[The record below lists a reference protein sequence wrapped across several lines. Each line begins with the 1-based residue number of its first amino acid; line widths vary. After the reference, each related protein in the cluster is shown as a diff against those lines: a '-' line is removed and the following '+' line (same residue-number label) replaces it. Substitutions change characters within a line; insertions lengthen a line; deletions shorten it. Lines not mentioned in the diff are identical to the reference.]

1 MSLKIITG
9 NKRDG
14 LAMYKINKIL
24 IILLLLLSSNN
35 VISATYSAQLDIN
48 PVMMSD
54 TFLLT
59 YTAEGSV
66 DDDPDFSPVRK
77 DFELLGT
84 QQSSNISM
92 INGDFKRSKKWILTL
107 RAKNTGTFR
116 IPAINFGSET
126 APEVEIIVKDIPVS
140 SSANPSQD
148 YFVELET
155 SKKSAY
161 LQEQIIITARLLVA
175 QNISSYQFDELRVDD
190 TDTIIHSLGKD
201 RQYKSYRGSKAFIII
216 EKQFAIFPQNSGVL
230 TIQPFVSDIGIL
242 SNSSRGRFY
251 DPFNSNTR
259 TKRIQSNKL
268 SINIKPIPS
277 KYTNQNWLPTSS
289 LKLIEEWPQ
298 NIKFKAG
305 EPITRTITIMVDGL
319 TSAQIPELEK
329 SSITGLKQYPDKPVL
344 QDKIGLKGINS
355 IRKEK
360 VAFIPTTAGTY
371 TLPAIE
377 LPWWNTRTNKIDIAH
392 ISARTFK
399 VSGSTQTTPQQT
411 PTNLQPNISNNT
423 SRNSIPKTPTNNS
436 VNNENPFWMWASLG
450 LFILWVSTVIVLISS
465 KRKKSIRKD
474 NKLSVEHSISTRLK
488 YLKMSCSKNNAQ
500 ETKTALLNWAKVLF
514 ANNDVNNLSDLAD
527 LLGEPISSKILELN
541 SSLYSAKADSWKC
554 EELYN
559 LCKNFKVSDSTS
571 VINKNHAEL
580 ETLNK

>member
-1 MSLKIITG
+1 
-9 NKRDG
+9 
-14 LAMYKINKIL
+14 MYKFNKIL
-24 IILLLLLSSNN
+24 MILLFLLSSNN

-54 TFLLT
+54 TFRLT

-116 IPAINFGSET
+116 IPAIKFGSEI

-148 YFVELET
+148 YYVELET

-161 LQEQIIITARLLVA
+161 IQEQIIITARLLVA
-175 QNISSYQFDELRVDD
+175 QNISSYQFNELRVDD

-230 TIQPFVSDIGIL
+230 TIQPFVSDIGII
-242 SNSSRGRFY
+242 SNSPRSRFY

-268 SINIKPIPS
+268 SINIKPTPS
-277 KYTNQNWLPTSS
+277 KYTNSNWLPTSS

-298 NIKFKAG
+298 NTKFTAG

-329 SSITGLKQYPDKPVL
+329 SSITGLKQYPDKPLL
-344 QDKIGLKGINS
+344 QDKVGPKGINS

-360 VAFIPTTAGTY
+360 IAFIPTTAGTY
-371 TLPAIE
+371 TLPAID

-392 ISARTFK
+392 ISARTFE
-399 VSGSTQTTPQQT
+399 VSGSTQSTQQQT
-411 PTNLQPNISNNT
+411 PTNLQPDLQNKTNSNDSAIST
-423 SRNSIPKTPTNNS
+423 SKIPTIKETPI
-436 VNNENPFWMWASLG
+436 WKWASFS
-450 LFILWVSTVIVLISS
+450 LFILWIITIILFILS
-465 KRKKSIRKD
+465 KKENNEQKESMKSVKP
-474 NKLSVEHSISTRLK
+474 SIATSLK
-488 YLKMSCSKNNAQ
+488 YLKMACSKNNAQ

-514 ANNDVNNLSDLAD
+514 EKNTVNNLSDLSD

-541 SSLYSAKADSWKC
+541 SSLYSEKSESWKC
-554 EELYN
+554 DELYN
-559 LCKNFKVSDSTS
+559 MCKDFKLSDSKTS
-571 VINKNHAEL
+571 AKNNRAEL
-580 ETLNK
+580 EALNK